1 MSDDQ
6 LTPAMLCNETA
17 AGTNFSS
24 GSAKWAALCEEK
36 WRLRRGGRHWSGW
49 GRDDMW
55 QKGVK
60 RAVGRKKWGL
70 KSHGKSAENYNWLFS
85 LWLRY
90 SMSFL
95 TKLPQEVLE
104 QVSHIFKFNQLSQ
117 NVSRYK
123 AQNWDL
129 LSDLYLVSIFDSAF
143 ANLVGWIEQERPT
156 HSRYSAAK
164 RL

>member
-1 MSDDQ
+1 MTPPGSPSCQTLERNRGRCQ

-17 AGTNFSS
+17 AGANFSS

-60 RAVGRKKWGL
+60 GAVGRKKRGL
-70 KSHGKSAENYNWLFS
+70 KEHGKSADHYNCLFS

-90 SMSFL
+90 SMSLL
-95 TKLPQEVLE
+95 TKLPPEVLE
-104 QVSHIFKFNQLSQ
+104 QVSHIFRFNQLSQ
-117 NVSRYK
+117 NISRYK
-123 AQNWDL
+123 TQNRSQSLIVLLPILWD
-129 LSDLYLVSIFDSAF
+129 
-143 ANLVGWIEQERPT
+143 G
-156 HSRYSAAK
+156 
-164 RL
+164 